1 VKARNLKNFLTNSFN
16 VCIISLYYE
25 KRGKLMR
32 RHRDSS
38 PKGVKENDLNFFLT
52 NGFKVDIIYIQKQ
65 NGNKSNEAKEKINVP
80 ASAEK

>member
-1 VKARNLKNFLTNSFN
+1 
-16 VCIISLYYE
+16 
-25 KRGKLMR
+25 MR